1 MSNEPIDICFLNF
14 STRFFTDISC
24 EEAAFKITF
33 KLIEDVLKTY
43 RDNAPTNSLPLIA
56 EDFKNCVESQSGKI
70 ITNMVGELGNIIIY
84 LAILTALLMILLV
97 VILGM
102 LAKTNRPD
110 VTIGFVLFF
119 VIIYLVVGWILINNS
134 FNIISNEITKEETI
148 VNNCF
153 ETALTEIDTYVRD
166 ENLAINAALCK
177 YPPSESTG
185 CT

>member
-1 MSNEPIDICFLNF
+1 MSNEPIDICFFNF

-24 EEAAFKITF
+24 EEAAFEITF
-33 KLIEDVLKTY
+33 KLVEDVLKTY
-43 RDNAPTNSLPLIA
+43 RAKITNSLPLIA
-56 EDFKNCVESQSGKI
+56 ENFKNCVESQSGKI

-110 VTIGFVLFF
+110 VIIGFVLFF

-134 FNIISNEITKEETI
+134 FNIISNEITEEETI

-166 ENLAINAALCK
+166 ENLAINTALCS
-177 YPPSESTG
+177 YPESESAG